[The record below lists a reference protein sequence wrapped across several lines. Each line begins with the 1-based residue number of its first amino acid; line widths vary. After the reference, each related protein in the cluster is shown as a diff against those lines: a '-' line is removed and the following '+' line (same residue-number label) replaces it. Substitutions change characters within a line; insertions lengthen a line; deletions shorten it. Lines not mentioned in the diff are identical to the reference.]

1 MRRGAVIAAVLLVGG
16 SWALAQQ
23 EPSPLAPEIVPPRVF
38 IGPAVG
44 YNRSFH
50 PANIASFATQAE
62 CPVFRSSSA
71 NGFFLGATGEVILGD
86 PRTSRSSIIVRLMFD
101 NLPATF
107 KEAGGAYPSRI
118 PLTIDGQDTTVIIK
132 TSTQHV
138 LSVSYYALNAEVL
151 YRLDIGAIPLGVVVG
166 PTVGVP
172 VRATLQ
178 QRFELVEPEFVDI
191 AGRRYIPVFERDET
205 QPGYR
210 YENNDRAIVI
220 RDGDIEERTGLRLGV
235 KAGLQYEFTL
245 GRWRVMPGMFY
256 NFAITK
262 VTKREN
268 WRANALQLG
277 VDFRTAF

>member
-1 MRRGAVIAAVLLVGG
+1 MRRGAIIAAALLVGG

-50 PANIASFATQAE
+50 PANIASFAAQAE
-62 CPVFRSSSA
+62 CPVFRNSSA
-71 NGFFLGATGEVILGD
+71 NGFFLGATGEIILGD
-86 PRTSRSSIIVRLMFD
+86 PRSSRSSIIVRLVFD

-107 KEAGGAYPSRI
+107 KEVGGAYPSRI
-118 PLTIDGQDTTVIIK
+118 PVTIGGQDTTVIIN

-166 PTVGVP
+166 PTFGVP

-178 QRFELVEPEFVDI
+178 QRYELVEPEFVDVG
-191 AGRRYIPVFERDET
+191 GRRYYVQFEPD
-205 QPGYR
+205 PNYR
-210 YENNDRAIVI
+210 YQNNGRMIII
-220 RDGDIEERTGLRLGV
+220 RDGDIEERTGLRAGI
-235 KAGLQYEFTL
+235 KAGLQYELTL

-262 VTKREN
+262 VTSREN